1 MVGLGPLVVFCKFC
15 RQNNTVDRSQY
26 GQRNK
31 SGTPRRAFGRRHQ
44 LLTAGVVRVTKL
56 TPGVSATL
64 LRHAEHGDGPAAE
77 DAGQPHAAHDG
88 DDALDAPAEEGAA
101 GGGALPGDRAGEQ
114 GRGWCG
120 VETGEGKGGR
130 MGRNRKLHTFFF
142 AMDLLAPHTPSFE
155 ATSPPLFSQPL
166 NSCTSPPTRPDSL
179 FLAAHS
185 KLYLCWWTVCV
196 CLHEKEEVPSWF
208 QTFAFSAST
217 RTLKRRCCWVRCPR
231 SWG

>member
-120 VETGEGKGGR
+120 VETGEGKGAWEEIESFTLFFLR
-130 MGRNRKLHTFFF
+130 WTFWHHTHLHLRPPAHHSFRSLSTPVQ
-142 AMDLLAPHTPSFE
+142 APPLAPTHS
-155 ATSPPLFSQPL
+155 
-166 NSCTSPPTRPDSL
+166 SL
-179 FLAAHS
+179 LLIVNYTYAGGP
-185 KLYLCWWTVCV
+185 CVCV
-196 CLHEKEEVPSWF
+196 YMKRKKYPAGFKLLHSARQLVPS
-208 QTFAFSAST
+208 SA
-217 RTLKRRCCWVRCPR
+217 
-231 SWG
+231 GAAG